1 MHAGE
6 TSDGQSLRRRAKL
19 TRGRNREADPLTWVT
34 VVDMISNIV
43 FVSLL

>member
-19 TRGRNREADPLTWVT
+19 TRGRNRETDPLLWITM
-34 VVDMISNIV
+34 VDMISNIE